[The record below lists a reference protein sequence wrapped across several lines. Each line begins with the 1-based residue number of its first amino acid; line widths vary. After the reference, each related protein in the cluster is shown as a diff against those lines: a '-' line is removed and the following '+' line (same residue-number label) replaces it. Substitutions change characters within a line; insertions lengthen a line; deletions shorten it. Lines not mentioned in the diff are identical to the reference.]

1 MDMVQLCNQHVQHVK
16 PTLAPTVALIQCL
29 TIIIT
34 GLLILV
40 GGTTK
45 SKSFIKMNF
54 NTQQN
59 DLDISHSHFTLI

>member
-1 MDMVQLCNQHVQHVK
+1 MVQMCNQHVQPVK
-16 PTLAPTVALIQCL
+16 PTLAPTFALIQCL
-29 TIIIT
+29 TNIMP

-59 DLDISHSHFTLI
+59 DLDISHSQQESYI